1 MNVHSG
7 KSRKPAPRFWRDA
20 ALPFI
25 EARYVADGR
34 KVCYE
39 NHAHA
44 IFSIGAITGGC
55 STYINGDSRH
65 SVSEGCVV
73 VINPEQV
80 HACNPIDDQPWSY
93 CMFYVDAAWLTG
105 LQHELGFSQGLGF
118 RKFATTLTTDP
129 VLYRGL
135 NHLYKT
141 LIDKDAGQLCK
152 HSTAILFFS
161 EVQTR
166 LNPAPE
172 LFHIENNKLERA
184 AEFISAHCTRDL
196 RLDDICAAAELSPS
210 YLIRAFRKQ
219 YGMTPHVYLVNRR
232 IQYAQAQLKCG
243 RPIADVALDAGFAD
257 QAHFQRVFK
266 RLLAATPGQYLA

>member
-1 MNVHSG
+1 MDPG
-7 KSRKPAPRFWRDA
+7 KNRDPAPRFWRDE

-25 EARYVADGR
+25 EARYVEDGR

-39 NHAHA
+39 KHAHQ

-65 SVSEGCVV
+65 SVSEGAVV

-80 HACNPIDDQPWSY
+80 HACNPIDDLPWSY

-141 LIDKDAGQLCK
+141 LVDRDAGQLLK

-161 EVQTR
+161 EVQSR

-172 LFHIENNKLERA
+172 LFHIENNMLERA
-184 AEFISAHCTRDL
+184 AEFISENCTRDL
-196 RLDDICAAAELSPS
+196 SLSDICAEAGLSPS
-210 YLIRAFRKQ
+210 YLIRAFKKQ
-219 YGMTPHVYLVNRR
+219 YGMTPHAYLVNRR

-243 RPIADVALDAGFAD
+243 RSIADVALEAGFAD

-266 RLLAATPGQYLA
+266 RLLAATPGQYLV